1 MKTHSLEKNYFINGT
16 FYNHFVKNL
25 SESDD
30 KKWIPTISLKKNID
44 NDIWYPKSRAEEI
57 KYKIDSSKKDLI
69 VFYNNL
75 IKLLCDYNSYKAI
88 SNNIFSIA
96 LINELINHKY

>member
-30 KKWIPTISLKKNID
+30 KKWIPTISLKK
-44 NDIWYPKSRAEEI
+44 YR
-57 KYKIDSSKKDLI
+57 
-69 VFYNNL
+69 
-75 IKLLCDYNSYKAI
+75 
-88 SNNIFSIA
+88 
-96 LINELINHKY
+96 